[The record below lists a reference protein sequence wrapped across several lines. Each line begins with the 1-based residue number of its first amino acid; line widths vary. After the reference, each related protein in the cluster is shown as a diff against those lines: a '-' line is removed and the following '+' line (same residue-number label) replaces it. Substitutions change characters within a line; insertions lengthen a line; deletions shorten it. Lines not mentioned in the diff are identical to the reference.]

1 MRIAV
6 VSDIHGNLL
15 ALEAVAADLQ
25 QQGCD
30 VVVNLGDTVSGP
42 LQPLETA
49 QFLMAQSNWVHVAGN
64 HERQLL
70 NLHPGTGPG
79 DRYAHEQLGHAER
92 EWLASLTHS
101 QRLTDEV
108 WLCHGSPDSDV
119 TTLLQN
125 GERPASAHDIEA
137 RLGRLSAQLILCGH
151 AHIPRNVR
159 TRQGQWIVN
168 PGSVGLQAYRDD
180 HPWPHVVENGSPD
193 ARYALVERKASGQW
207 RVELRSVP
215 YAHDAAAAIAAQR
228 QQLEWAQALRTGY
241 LS

>member
-6 VSDIHGNLL
+6 LSDIHGNLL
-15 ALEAVAADLQ
+15 ALEAVVADLRR
-25 QQGCD
+25 QGCD
-30 VVVNLGDTVSGP
+30 AVVNLGDTVSGP
-42 LQPLETA
+42 LQPQETA
-49 QFLMAQSNWVHVAGN
+49 QFLMAQPGWVHVAGN

-70 NLHPGTGPG
+70 NLHPGSGPS
-79 DRYAHEQLGHAER
+79 DRYAREQLGEAELA
-92 EWLASLTHS
+92 WLAAQHHS

-108 WLCHGSPDSDV
+108 WLCHGSPGSDV
-119 TTLLQN
+119 TTLLQT
-125 GERPASAHDIEA
+125 GERPASPQEIEA
-137 RLGRLSAQLILCGH
+137 RLGHVSAELILCGH
-151 AHIPRNVR
+151 SHIPRNVR

-193 ARYALVERKASGQW
+193 ARYALVERLAAGQW

-215 YAHDAAAAIAAQR
+215 YAHEAAAALAVQR
-228 QQLEWAQALRTGY
+228 QRLEWAQALRTGY